1 MNIFEEIAAIL
12 RDALSEIVE
21 IFDEINEAPGAAA
34 DETVPPPENRHTV
47 PRRIAAK
54 RRRLG
59 ARRKTASPRFHTAAT
74 GE

>member
-1 MNIFEEIAAIL
+1 MKIFEEIAAIL

-21 IFDEINEAPGAAA
+21 IYDRINEALGVAA
-34 DETVPPPENRHTV
+34 DEAVSPPKNRHTV

-54 RRRLG
+54 RRRLVTRCK
-59 ARRKTASPRFHTAAT
+59 ATSPRFHTAAT